1 VTDALPLRLDLA
13 GLQERYA
20 PPRPPTSPRAR
31 RVLLVLGVVTVLA
44 VAVVAM
50 RAVLSDGLAHLL
62 VAVVPGVLLQALPG
76 LAAHPSLQPQTRLSP
91 EELDVRSD
99 VVHRERV
106 PWGQVV
112 DVRPAGR
119 WEDSAHVEVAGG
131 RLLPLPGVP
140 PADVVRV
147 REALAAA
154 RERAGRGGPGDGGT
168 DGAGRD

>member
-1 VTDALPLRLDLA
+1 MTDPLALRLDLA

-31 RVLLVLGVVTVLA
+31 RALLVLGVTTVLA
-44 VAVVAM
+44 MAVVVV

-62 VAVVPGVLLQALPG
+62 LAVAPGLLLQALFG
-76 LAAHPSLQPQTRLSP
+76 LTAHPSLQPQTRLSP
-91 EELDVRSD
+91 EELDVRSA

-106 PWGQVV
+106 PWAQVV

-131 RLLPLPGVP
+131 RLLPLPNVP
-140 PADVVRV
+140 PADVVGV

-154 RERAGRGGPGDGGT
+154 RERAGCAGPGGRT